1 VEMNIGAVLRALLYW
16 VIWLCICG
24 KYDQVGAKNGRQI
37 SRQLRYEQAQPS
49 RKVPMNFVYVVG
61 VEGVGH
67 HGVTPALS
75 VIAKSCG
82 QLVGYE
88 PLPLRTAHRHANAEQ
103 YSTTLARWGLGGHKG
118 ARGVTI
124 IEDQSFPTDGVLRN
138 SSLQAKKG
146 TNEYN
151 IEWLY
156 NRVREA
162 NTNVRFFHLTRD
174 FYRTASS
181 HVEFDGGFQRHA
193 VVLKNFLDHIKSEYE
208 LIEKRQQGLWRQI
221 HYEWF
226 TEMRNCP
233 ALVYA
238 IIDFVGWNQCD
249 VDFACKVL
257 HRTLRNST
265 KRGVNEA
272 DYAFA
277 QSLNASIPIPDLDI
291 SDNRVYHFGRVVS
304 ARRWDLYDAE
314 LRISHGEH
322 PFSVFRTH
330 WPRNGTSY
338 NESDA
343 ADVVYTST
351 VGAKAR
357 APHPQ
362 QHRGAHSSSPGRIR
376 SRIPGQ
382 R

>member
-1 VEMNIGAVLRALLYW
+1 MKIAAVLRALRYCA
-16 VIWLCICG
+16 IWLCICG

-37 SRQLRYEQAQPS
+37 GRQLRYEQAQPS

-88 PLPLRTAHRHANAEQ
+88 PLSLRTAHRHANAEQ

-233 ALVYA
+233 ALVSA
-238 IIDFVGWNQCD
+238 IIDFMGWNQCD

-265 KRGVNEA
+265 KRSINEA

-277 QSLNASIPIPDLDI
+277 RSLNASIPIPDLDI
-291 SDNRVYHFGRVVS
+291 SDSRVYHFGRVVS
-304 ARRWDLYDAE
+304 ARRWDLYEPE
-314 LRISHGEH
+314 LRISQGEH

-330 WPRNGTSY
+330 WPRNSTSH

-343 ADVVYTST
+343 AVTVYTST
-351 VGAKAR
+351 VGVKAR

-362 QHRGAHSSSPGRIR
+362 QHRGAHSSPGRTR
-376 SRIPGQ
+376 SRIPGH